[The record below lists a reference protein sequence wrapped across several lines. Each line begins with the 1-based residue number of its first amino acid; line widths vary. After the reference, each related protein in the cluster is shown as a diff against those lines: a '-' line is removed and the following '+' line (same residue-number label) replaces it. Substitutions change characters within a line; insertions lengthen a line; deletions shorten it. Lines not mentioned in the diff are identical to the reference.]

1 MREVIVSEH
10 LWGKIKEVN
19 DYLINE
25 LHLSEEATEKRI
37 RRMEQFVMDLRNG
50 SIIPCAVSKSGGHW
64 VTTAPY
70 SKKTGYSPTRCST
83 KA

>member
-37 RRMEQFVMDLRNG
+37 PGNGMHVRIFSCCLR
-50 SIIPCAVSKSGGHW
+50 P
-64 VTTAPY
+64 
-70 SKKTGYSPTRCST
+70 RLLL
-83 KA
+83 

>member
-25 LHLSEEATEKRI
+25 LHLSEEA
-37 RRMEQFVMDLRNG
+37 
-50 SIIPCAVSKSGGHW
+50 VSYTHL
-64 VTTAPY
+64 TL
-70 SKKTGYSPTRCST
+70 PTN
-83 KA
+83 

>member
-37 RRMEQFVMDLRNG
+37 RRMEQFVMDFAKRVDH
-50 SIIPCAVSKSGGHW
+50 PCAVSKSGGHW

>member
-37 RRMEQFVMDLRNG
+37 RRME
-50 SIIPCAVSKSGGHW
+50 PVSYTHL
-64 VTTAPY
+64 AL
-70 SKKTGYSPTRCST
+70 PTI
-83 KA
+83 A

>member
-37 RRMEQFVMDLRNG
+37 YNPQIQMFDG
-50 SIIPCAVSKSGGHW
+50 F
-64 VTTAPY
+64 
-70 SKKTGYSPTRCST
+70 
-83 KA
+83 